1 MPRNVGEW
9 PCGHPQS
16 TTPEEHEMNRTT
28 TTTNSPDQRHPN
40 QDSHGCETL
49 GLTSIGRMIDPRL
62 CLLMSSIAG
71 VAITVGLTG

>member
-16 TTPEEHEMNRTT
+16 TTPEEHEMNRTN
-28 TTTNSPDQRHPN
+28 TNSTN
-40 QDSHGCETL
+40 QLSNEYRQGGEAL
-49 GLTSIGRMIDPRL
+49 GLTSLARMIDPRL